1 MRILKNLSIQNKI
14 LLGIGLS
21 FVMAMIFLLAIVIY
35 QFNYLSEENQTLMEL
50 ELLERNYDKYE
61 ALVKS
66 RAQILSQ
73 AYQIRLQESQE
84 KDQSFSEN
92 ELKNLMSKLNN
103 EIAIDDLYFYIYDL
117 EGNTVSLPP
126 TPNLEGKNRM
136 ELQIQD
142 RKLLEEMINLVKN
155 KGSGR
160 LSYPYINPDNGMIE
174 TKYGYLQKIEGTD
187 MFVGSGGYQSS
198 YYNIVSQILAKIKN
212 IRDETI
218 YLFLIIFGI
227 IVLIIF
233 LIIFDISKYINQNI
247 KQIVSAFK
255 RVENGQLSFQL
266 DIKTEDEFG
275 SLASGFNKMLNR
287 IKKLTYN
294 DPLTGLPNL
303 NFLESNLSES
313 LKENISNESQIYLFT
328 LITDNLT
335 LVNSNYGYQKG
346 NDILRELYQ
355 RLRKSLS
362 EEMTIARK
370 SDEFIFY
377 FSSNKSK
384 EEVKEYAGDIIN
396 TLSEPYEVN
405 NNLIYLKIKIGIA
418 INEQGENCSD
428 LIRKSRLALHFVDEK
443 NNIKFFDQ
451 EMLGQLSGRLN
462 LEGKLRK
469 AIVNDEFQLFYQPQL
484 ESQSDRVVGVEAL
497 IRWQHPEEGR
507 ISPGEFI
514 PLAEETGMILRLG
527 DWILNEA
534 LQQLKAWQN
543 RGYNIIMAVN
553 IAPQQFQ
560 QENFVEKIDNLLAK
574 YQLEARFLELE
585 ITERTV
591 IKDIEYTVEVLSRLK
606 ELGVKISIDDFGTG
620 YSSLEYLNRFAL
632 DKLKIDKSFVHNR
645 SNLNIVKTIIMM
657 GSNLGLEVVAE
668 GVETKEELDF
678 LRENNCNYYQGYYF
692 SRAQKAAV
700 IEKYFTDNKEES
712 DY

>member
-35 QFNYLSEENQTLMEL
+35 QFNYLSEENQALMEL

-66 RAQILSQ
+66 RAEILSE
-73 AYQIRLQESQE
+73 AYQLLLQEGQAE
-84 KDQSFSEN
+84 NKTYTKN
-92 ELKNLMSKLNN
+92 ELRNIMSELNN
-103 EIAIDDLYFYIYDL
+103 EIYADDLYFFIYDL

-126 TPNLEGKNRM
+126 TPNLEGENRM
-136 ELQIQD
+136 DLQIQD
-142 RKLLEEMINLVKN
+142 RKLLEEMINLVKS

-198 YYNIVSQILAKIKN
+198 YYNIVSQILTKIKN

-247 KQIVSAFK
+247 KQIVSGFK
-255 RVENGQLSFQL
+255 RVENGQLNFQL
-266 DIKTEDEFG
+266 DIKSQDEFG
-275 SLASGFNKMLNR
+275 ILASGFNQMLNR

-313 LKENISNESQIYLFT
+313 LRENISNKNQIYLFT

-355 RLRKSLS
+355 RLRKTLS
-362 EEMTIARK
+362 EEMIIARK

-377 FSSNKSK
+377 FSSAKSND
-384 EEVKEYAGDIIN
+384 EVKEYADEIIN
-396 TLSEPYEVN
+396 KLSEPYEVN
-405 NNLIYLKIKIGIA
+405 NNLIYLKIKIGVA
-418 INEQGENCSD
+418 VNEEDENCSD

-443 NNIKFFDQ
+443 NNVKFFDQ
-451 EMLGQLSGRLN
+451 KMLGQLSGRLN

-484 ESQSDRVVGVEAL
+484 ESKSDRVIGVEAL
-497 IRWQHPEEGR
+497 IRWQHPEKGR

-527 DWILNEA
+527 DWVLNAA
-534 LQQLKAWQN
+534 LQQLKSWQK
-543 RGYNIIMAVN
+543 RGYSSIIMSVN

-560 QENFVEKIDNLLAK
+560 QENFVEKIDDLLKK
-574 YQLEARFLELE
+574 YKVEARFLELE

-591 IKDIEYTVEVLSRLK
+591 IKDIEYTVEVLRRLK

-692 SRAQKAAV
+692 SSAQKAEI
-700 IEKYFTDNKEES
+700 IEKYFTS
-712 DY
+712 DKVQID

>member
-355 RLRKSLS
+355 RLRKTLS
-362 EEMTIARK
+362 EEMIIARK

-377 FSSNKSK
+377 FSSAKSND
-384 EEVKEYAGDIIN
+384 EVKEYADEIIN
-396 TLSEPYEVN
+396 KLSEPYEVN
-405 NNLIYLKIKIGIA
+405 NNLIYLKIKIGVA
-418 INEQGENCSD
+418 VSEEDENCSD

-443 NNIKFFDQ
+443 NNVKFFDQ
-451 EMLGQLSGRLN
+451 KMLGQLSGRLN

-484 ESQSDRVVGVEAL
+484 ESKSDRVIGVEAL
-497 IRWQHPEEGR
+497 IRWQHPEKGR

-527 DWILNEA
+527 DWVLNAA
-534 LQQLKAWQN
+534 LQQLKSWQK
-543 RGYNIIMAVN
+543 RGYSSIIMSVN

-560 QENFVEKIDNLLAK
+560 QENFVEKIDDLLKK
-574 YQLEARFLELE
+574 YKVEARFLELE

-591 IKDIEYTVEVLSRLK
+591 IKDIEYTVEVLRRLK

-692 SRAQKAAV
+692 SSAQKAEI
-700 IEKYFTDNKEES
+700 IEKYFTS
-712 DY
+712 DKVQID